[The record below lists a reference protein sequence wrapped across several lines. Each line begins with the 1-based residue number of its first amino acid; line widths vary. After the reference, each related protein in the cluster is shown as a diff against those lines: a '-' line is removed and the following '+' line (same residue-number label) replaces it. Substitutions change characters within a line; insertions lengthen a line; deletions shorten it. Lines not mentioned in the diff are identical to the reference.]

1 MADYWY
7 LDSANVRQGP
17 VDEAALRAL
26 FGSGALP
33 ESTLVWSA
41 GMANW
46 APATHVPDLNPARGA
61 TPPPVPAAS
70 GEGPLRSETQTWE
83 LFWRGLLLVFGT
95 ALVVPAPWVAT
106 GFWRYIARTTVLPSG
121 RTFSFTGKPEDI
133 WYVFVAQGVLVWL
146 GEVQDYAGI
155 LASLLSVALSFTIV
169 VWFCSHLQLPVS
181 DRSFAFAGSFLGY
194 LGWAILGVLSIITI
208 IGWAWVYAAFF
219 RWICRNVKGEAEF
232 AFRGTGWE
240 ILWRTF
246 AAILASVFI
255 IPIPWVIKWIT
266 QWFVSQIDT
275 RPAGGAVH
283 LPGRV

>member
-1 MADYWY
+1 MASYWY
-7 LDSANVRQGP
+7 LDGANAKQGP
-17 VDEAALRAL
+17 VDETALRAL

-33 ESTLVWSA
+33 DSALVWTD

-46 APATHVPDLNPARGA
+46 TPASHVPELNPARGA
-61 TPPPVPAAS
+61 PPPPPVALGS
-70 GEGPLRSETQTWE
+70 GPLRSETQTWE
-83 LFWRGLLLVFGT
+83 LLWRGLLLAVGT
-95 ALVVPAPWVAT
+95 ALVIPAPWVAT
-106 GFWRYIARTTVLPSG
+106 SFWRYIARTTALPG
-121 RTFSFTGKPEDI
+121 RGTFSFTGKPEDI

-155 LASLLSVALSFTIV
+155 LSSLLSIALSFAIV
-169 VWFCSHLQLPVS
+169 VWFCSHLQLPGS
-181 DRSFAFAGSFLGY
+181 DRSFAFAGSFWGY

-219 RWICRNVKGEAEF
+219 RWLCRNVKGEAEF

-255 IPIPWVIKWIT
+255 IPIPWVMKWIT
-266 QWFVSQIDT
+266 HWFVSQIDS
-275 RPAGGAVH
+275 RPATGIVH